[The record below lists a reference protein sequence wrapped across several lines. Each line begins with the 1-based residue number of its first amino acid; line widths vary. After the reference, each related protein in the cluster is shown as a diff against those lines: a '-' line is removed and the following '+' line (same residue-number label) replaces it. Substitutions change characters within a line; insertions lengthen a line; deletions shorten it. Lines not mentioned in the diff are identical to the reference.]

1 MMQYT
6 ASAKETFD
14 QMALRIY
21 GDEQYAYLLLQANPL
36 QCHKIMMEG
45 GEVLNVPDMPANEA
59 SGLPPWK
66 RRA

>member
-14 QMALRIY
+14 HMALNIY

-36 QCHKIMMEG
+36 HCHKIMMEG
-45 GEVLNVPDMPANEA
+45 GEVLSVPSMPTTENG
-59 SGLPPWK
+59 SLPPWK